1 VVQEALTALGYDTR
15 GTDGVFGANTR
26 RAIIGW
32 QRKKGEEPTGYLTSS
47 QYGKL
52 LAEAEPKL
60 AALESARQKPNQPS
74 PMEHATAPQ
83 QYQAGEEFRD
93 CSDCPEMVVVP
104 AGSFMMGSSE
114 AEREW
119 AVSQGAVQEWVDREK
134 PRHPVEIAQLF
145 AVGKYEVTRGQFA
158 AFVEATG
165 RNTSKGCGEWEYSG
179 EWKENASN
187 SWRSPGFGQTDRD
200 PVVCVGWD
208 DAKAYVAWLSE
219 RTGHQYRLPSEAE
232 WEFAARARTI
242 TMRPWGDD
250 RDNKTGCAYANG
262 LDLTVK
268 EKFYKTDRTMD
279 CHDGQLYT
287 APVGSYS
294 ANDFGLRDM
303 IGNAAEWV
311 EDCWHGSYEDGAP
324 KDGSAWTS
332 GDCDSRVARGGAW
345 LSVPWLFRA
354 ACRFR
359 LGTAVRDYGLGFRVA
374 RTFTP

>member
-165 RNTSKGCGEWEYSG
+165 RNTSKGGG
-179 EWKENASN
+179 NGNTA
-187 SWRSPGFGQTDRD
+187 
-200 PVVCVGWD
+200 
-208 DAKAYVAWLSE
+208 
-219 RTGHQYRLPSEAE
+219 
-232 WEFAARARTI
+232 
-242 TMRPWGDD
+242 
-250 RDNKTGCAYANG
+250 ANG
-262 LDLTVK
+262 RRMR
-268 EKFYKTDRTMD
+268 RT
-279 CHDGQLYT
+279 
-287 APVGSYS
+287 A
-294 ANDFGLRDM
+294 
-303 IGNAAEWV
+303 
-311 EDCWHGSYEDGAP
+311 GA
-324 KDGSAWTS
+324 
-332 GDCDSRVARGGAW
+332 RR
-345 LSVPWLFRA
+345 
-354 ACRFR
+354 
-359 LGTAVRDYGLGFRVA
+359 GLGRPTA
-374 RTFTP
+374 IRWCA